1 MSTSLLLAT
10 DMESRKFDA
19 EIAQVLATTMRINA
33 EIEKMMD
40 ERRKINAETDKI
52 NRESRWYPVAVSAG
66 AFAAAAGTLAAGAAL
81 AKLFL

>member
-1 MSTSLLLAT
+1 MSTHIPVT
-10 DMESRKFDA
+10 DMETRKFDA

-52 NRESRWYPVAVSAG
+52 NRESRWYPTVVMTGALLAG
-66 AFAAAAGTLAAGAAL
+66 VTL